1 MINFELFNEKSKI
14 LINESQNKAIEK
26 NHQQV
31 NPEHFLLEAI
41 NQGDEYLNNLFKQ
54 CGTDLLKLSEELE
67 TIIKTFPSFVILFK
81 YMTGLES
88 IAPTIYD
95 PENIAKPSAPPLFEE
110 TGLTGLVPSV
120 ASSVPK

>member
-67 TIIKTFPSFVILFK
+67 TIIQTFPSI
-81 YMTGLES
+81 TGKDLNLS
-88 IAPTIYD
+88 LIHI
-95 PENIAKPSAPPLFEE
+95 
-110 TGLTGLVPSV
+110 
-120 ASSVPK
+120 